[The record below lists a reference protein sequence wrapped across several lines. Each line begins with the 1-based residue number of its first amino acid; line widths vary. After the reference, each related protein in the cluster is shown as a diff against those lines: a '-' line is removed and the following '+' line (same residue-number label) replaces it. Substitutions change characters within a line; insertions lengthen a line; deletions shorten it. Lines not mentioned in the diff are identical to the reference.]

1 MTITIT
7 DDFDLEKIAASG
19 QCFRW
24 QKVDE
29 RIYRIIAADH
39 CLYISQDVDQTDQV
53 DCDES
58 VITIW

>member
-1 MTITIT
+1 MIITIT
-7 DDFDLEKIAASG
+7 DDFDLRKIAASG

-24 QKVDE
+24 QTVDE
-29 RIYRIIAADH
+29 KTCRIIAADH